1 VIAGMPL
8 GGAISSALAGWVID
22 NYGVK
27 NGLFIPTG
35 FLVGSLLSLIPFTN
49 IWRKLLKPI
58 H

>member
-1 VIAGMPL
+1 MPL